1 MVRVP
6 TMSKKAKRLVSDFV
20 GQMSDG
26 ETVTVYQLADYV
38 NRRLRVGSVST
49 GSVAVYC
56 QQIGMKRVGVGV
68 GKKCRWL
75 VTNPSPRTQS
85 SSSANNA
92 V

>member
-1 MVRVP
+1 M
-6 TMSKKAKRLVSDFV
+6 SDFV
-20 GQMSDG
+20 GHMSDG

-68 GKKCRWL
+68 WQKC
-75 VTNPSPRTQS
+75 P
-85 SSSANNA
+85 
-92 V
+92 